1 MSRRAIGKIV
11 FEYDMEEEPY
21 DEKFDEATAD
31 EEKIKYFTNMMVEDI
46 IHLSYSDLAPCIEME
61 II

>member
-11 FEYDMEEEPY
+11 FEYDIQEHPEADDLSKEELVS
-21 DEKFDEATAD
+21 
-31 EEKIKYFTNMMVEDI
+31 YFLDTMVDDI
-46 IHLSYSDLAPCIEME
+46 IDLRYSDIRPAIEME